1 MTASN
6 PAPDGPEYRA
16 NLAAALQHCANEP
29 IHQIGSI
36 QDGGVLLAFDVADWT
51 LRVVSSN
58 CALLFTQPANA
69 LLGQSI
75 DTLLGAASAQ
85 KLREMVA
92 QQQLPGAAIGSISLQ
107 REGVTF
113 SLDVQ
118 VYRTEAHVVV
128 EVEHQPAARGDVFH
142 ELFIP
147 IRDAL
152 WRLDAEQDLT
162 CYAYAVVDQ
171 VRLLT
176 GFDRV
181 MMYRFDSNWDGEV
194 IAESRQDTLDSYL
207 GNRFPA
213 SDIPAQA
220 RRLYTRNLV
229 RMIADVDAIPV
240 PLVPSANDSTAVD
253 LSFSW
258 LRSLSPVHVAYLRN
272 MGVQASLSISLV
284 QNDRLW
290 GLIACHHMTAKFVP
304 LREREL
310 DEFIGRV
317 VSLKL
322 IHMDAQERSAINA
335 RIREVLFALT
345 SGIRGAQDLDAVI
358 NSYRQELLGIVRAD
372 GAIVSLG
379 GVHHRIGEV
388 PNEKIIEHLV
398 AMLRDMNPA
407 PVFHTEHLA
416 DLGIEFAEIE
426 DKTSGMLVAPLDHQA
441 RDFVMWFRPSILRTL
456 RWAGEP
462 NKLVLAADG
471 VQRISPRKSFATWSQ
486 TYRDK
491 SMPWTQVEL
500 DAANS
505 LALALVEV
513 LAQRALRSKDESF
526 RLLAENSTDMI
537 ASIDLGGRFRFV
549 SPAGFELFGIP
560 AGDMIGQPVE
570 NFIHADDWPMLQ
582 RALQNLTEEGSAV
595 TIMSRPRGRIGNILW
610 IEATIKRT
618 CGPSGQDEL
627 VMNARDVTQRHT
639 YQLAI
644 EDVHR
649 RNSRILDAAGDGL
662 ISLDHNGSVVYANE
676 VALRLIARE
685 SGEIIGKH
693 CCQVLVGADE
703 NGKPVDPTNCP
714 FIATLDDGESRQGQL
729 ALVRLDGQAG
739 KQTSYICTSLRE
751 AEGNSG
757 CVVVLTE
764 SRPGRTQEQT
774 RSTDVILEQALEA
787 VMVTDTA
794 GRITSVN
801 RAFSE
806 ITGYTQTEA
815 IGQTPRLLK
824 SGVHTP
830 HFYED
835 FWKALDTHNR
845 WVGEIWNRRKNG
857 EIYPQWGSVTAVLDH
872 AGKARNYV
880 AVFSDIS
887 KAKQAEEKLYYLA
900 NHDSLTGLPNRMSFS
915 EQLDRSIERAKRSR
929 ASISIVYVDL
939 DRFKIINDTLGH
951 AVGDL
956 YLKKLAE
963 RMQSALRR
971 QDTLARWGGDEF
983 IIALEDAGSQT
994 VVAETVTRLLRKL
1007 AEPIYTEGQ
1016 ELIPTASV
1024 GISSYPAD
1032 GVLAADLIKAAD
1044 TAMYRAKD
1052 LGRNRFEFF
1061 TEQMK
1066 SEQDEKFAFAGEI
1079 RRALAMG
1086 EFCLYYQPQVD
1097 ARNGAVIG
1105 VEALAR
1111 WQHPLRGVLGPQHF
1125 IPLAE
1130 EIGLIGELGDWVLR
1144 EACRQMR
1151 VWRDQGVSVPRV
1163 AVNVAPAQ
1171 FQESFIASVRDAL
1184 HDSGIPPDSLEIEIT
1199 EGALAAGETVRN
1211 LFIRLREMGVQLSV
1225 DDFGTG
1231 YSSLSHLKH
1240 FPITSF
1246 KIDKSF
1252 IDGVPD
1258 DAVDKAIVR
1267 AILALGS
1274 SLHVEVV
1281 AEGVET
1287 AEQAVFLQTA
1297 GVNIIQG
1304 YFYGYPMPPVGLG
1317 EFLLNYRP
1325 PVLASNGTEPAQ
1337 KNLES

>member
-1 MTASN
+1 MTARTRN
-6 PAPDGPEYRA
+6 PDAAEYGT
-16 NLAAALQHCANEP
+16 NLAAALQQCANEP
-29 IHQIGSI
+29 IHRIGSI
-36 QDGGVLLAFDVADWT
+36 QDGGVLLAFDATDWC
-51 LRVVSSN
+51 LREVSAN
-58 CALLFTQPANA
+58 CAALFAMPPNA

-75 DTLLGAASAQ
+75 DTLLGEDSAQ

-92 QQQLPGAAIGSISLQ
+92 RQQLPGAAIGSISLQ
-107 REGVTF
+107 REGITV

-118 VYRTEAHVVV
+118 VYRTEQHVVV

-162 CYAYAVVDQ
+162 CYAHAVVDQ

-194 IAESRQDTLDSYL
+194 IAESRQETLDSYL
-207 GNRFPA
+207 GHRFPA

-220 RRLYTRNLV
+220 RRLYTKNLV

-240 PLVPSANDSTAVD
+240 PLVPSADASATVD

-258 LRSLSPVHVAYLRN
+258 LRSMSPVHVDYLRN

-322 IHMDAQERSAINA
+322 IHMDAEERAAINA
-335 RIREVLFALT
+335 RIRDLLFALT
-345 SGIRGAQDLDAVI
+345 SGIRGAQDLGEVI

-379 GVHHRIGEV
+379 GKHHRIGEV
-388 PNEKIIEHLV
+388 PGEAVVEQLV
-398 AMLRDMNPA
+398 AMLRDMSPA

-416 DLGIEFAEIE
+416 DLAIEFAAVEE
-426 DKTSGMLVAPLDHQA
+426 RTSGMLVAPLDHQA

-462 NKLVLAADG
+462 NKLVTEVDG
-471 VQRISPRKSFATWSQ
+471 VLRISPRKSFSTWSQ

-491 SMPWTQVEL
+491 SMPWSQVEV

-537 ASIDLGGRFRFV
+537 ASIDLDGHFRFV
-549 SPAGFELFGIP
+549 SPASFELFGLP
-560 AGDMIGQPVE
+560 AEAMIGQPVE
-570 NFIHADDWPMLQ
+570 DFIDAEDWPMLQ
-582 RALQNLTEEGSAV
+582 RTLQSLSEDGGAM
-595 TIMSRPRGRIGNILW
+595 TIMMRPRGKIESILW
-610 IEATIKRT
+610 IEATIKCTR
-618 CGPSGQDEL
+618 GPSGQEEL

-649 RNSRILDAAGDGL
+649 RNARILDAAGDGL
-662 ISLDHNGSVVYANE
+662 ISLDLSGHVVYANE
-676 VALRLIARE
+676 VALRLIARDPA
-685 SGEIIGKH
+685 EIIGKH

-703 NGKPVDPTNCP
+703 QGKALDAAINAANCP
-714 FIATLDDGESRQGQL
+714 FIATLKDGESRQGQL
-729 ALVRLDGQAG
+729 SLLRSDGRVG
-739 KQTSYICTSLRE
+739 NRTSYICTALRE
-751 AEGNSG
+751 GEGNSG

-764 SRPGRTQEQT
+764 SRPGRSQEST
-774 RSTDVILEQALEA
+774 RSTDVILDQALEA
-787 VMVTDTA
+787 VMVTDTG

-801 RAFSE
+801 RAFTE
-806 ITGYTQTEA
+806 ITGYASAEA

-830 HFYED
+830 HFYEE
-835 FWKALDTHNR
+835 FWKALDNNNR

-857 EIYPQWGSVTAVLDH
+857 EIYPQWGSVTAVLDN
-872 AGKARNYV
+872 AGKVRNFV

-900 NHDSLTGLPNRMSFS
+900 NHDTLTGLPNRMNFS
-915 EQLDRSIERAKRSR
+915 EQLNRSIERAKRSQ
-929 ASISIVYVDL
+929 AAVAIVYIDL
-939 DRFKIINDTLGH
+939 DRFKLINDTLGH

-963 RMQSALRR
+963 RMQSALRK

-994 VVAETVTRLLRKL
+994 VIAETVTRLLRKL
-1007 AEPIYTEGQ
+1007 AKPIYTEGQ

-1024 GISSYPAD
+1024 GISCYPAD
-1032 GVLAADLIKAAD
+1032 GELAADLIKAAD

-1061 TEQMK
+1061 TEQMRT
-1066 SEQDEKFAFAGEI
+1066 ELDEKFALAGEI
-1079 RRALAMG
+1079 RRALAAS

-1111 WQHPLRGVLGPQHF
+1111 WQHPLRGLLGPQHF

-1151 VWRDQGVSVPRV
+1151 LWRDQRVPVPRV

-1171 FQESFIASVRDAL
+1171 FQESFIASVREAL
-1184 HDSGIPPDSLEIEIT
+1184 RDSDIPPDSLEIEIT

-1211 LFIRLREMGVQLSV
+1211 LFVRLREMGVQLSV

-1258 DAVDKAIVR
+1258 DAVDKAIVY

-1274 SLHVEVV
+1274 SLHMEVV

-1287 AEQAVFLQTA
+1287 AEQAAFLQTA

-1304 YFYGYPMPPVGLG
+1304 FFYGHPMSAEQLG
-1317 EFLLNYRP
+1317 EFLENYLP
-1325 PVLASNGTEPAQ
+1325 PSISHQGSTPH
-1337 KNLES
+1337 